1 MPTTSYPAVGVGG
14 LSEAQW
20 AQMYDCPDGI
30 VNDYTGTSLE
40 LTIVSAS
47 NVARISPGIV
57 CVNGFYL
64 EVTAAEDLAV
74 PTTAGTYNIAAM
86 YDPALNVADG
96 AGNAATLGPCRLV
109 ISTSLDTTGN
119 KRYVL
124 LYQITRTT
132 GQALS
137 AATITALRPFVGA
150 TLSMERLPTQA
161 RSFPEAPL
169 VGFTHPL
176 GTTIYESSTGDLW
189 RKLRNTNGVIY
200 WDATSID
207 LLTAFPAGAGL
218 VAAAADEPAR
228 YYTTN
233 SRSIIRFEGTL
244 RRNTGTLTTGGDV
257 PLGTMP
263 VGFRPITQQRWPC
276 TVKPTAGGW
285 GIANVTVQASN
296 GAVTMYNPGVSL
308 DWIDLSGVSYRVR

>member
-1 MPTTSYPAVGVGG
+1 
-14 LSEAQW
+14 
-20 AQMYDCPDGI
+20 
-30 VNDYTGTSLE
+30 
-40 LTIVSAS
+40 
-47 NVARISPGIV
+47 
-57 CVNGFYL
+57 
-64 EVTAAEDLAV
+64 
-74 PTTAGTYNIAAM
+74 
-86 YDPALNVADG
+86 
-96 AGNAATLGPCRLV
+96 
-109 ISTSLDTTGN
+109 
-119 KRYVL
+119 VL

-137 AATITALRPFVGA
+137 AATVTALRPFVGA

-161 RSFPEAPL
+161 RAFPEAPL

-176 GTTIYESSTGDLW
+176 GTTVYESSTGDLW

-233 SRSIIRFEGTL
+233 SRSIVRFEGTL